1 MIFYDFEVFKYDW
14 LAVFVD
20 MTTRKE
26 HVIIN
31 DPEALK
37 ILYELNCKDIWSG
50 YNNKHYDQYIFKGI
64 LLGMDLKDINDRIII
79 NHEEGWQIS
88 SAFNKIQMINYD
100 VMPSNNEEMATVG
113 LKTLEG
119 FMGSDIQETEVP
131 FDIDRKLTPAE
142 IERTVFYCRHDVHE
156 TIKVFMEQID
166 QFNAMYGIV
175 KAFPHQVS
183 IRDIGDTE
191 ARITSKVLGCVKTA
205 WDDEFAYTFLP
216 CLRLKKY
223 KYVQDWFRN
232 AIMDC
237 SREMQQLFNDP
248 KTKPS
253 ERHKYDVKDL
263 YWWSKYFYSRSLT
276 TTVAGIPHTFGFG
289 GLHGAPDQPIHVKGQ
304 LLHVDVNNYYPSM
317 LIAWDLV
324 TRTATNDNYTVVYK
338 TRKALKV
345 KQQEAAAAG
354 DKAMAKHYKKQQLP
368 YKKML
373 NALSGAMKDKAN
385 PAFDPRNNNS
395 MCINGQLMLLDLIEH
410 LEVIPG
416 FQLIQSNTDGLIILV
431 PDTDEAFDMVDDICW
446 EWEQRCSTEKCE
458 ILLALDNISEIF
470 QKDVNNYL
478 WIGQDGSVERIGAY
492 LKELSRIDNDLPI
505 LNKAVVDFMVKK
517 VPVEKT
523 ISECTDLLMFQK
535 IVKLS
540 GKYKHVEHETGVPT
554 VLKVTNHRDGSRTE
568 VLSYPSSERHQF
580 KCYRVFASRIR
591 EDGRLMKCGGSRG
604 KPEKFG
610 GTPDHCFVDNSDMTA
625 STIPAKLDREW
636 YIQKAKERLKAFGIT
651 V

>member
-1 MIFYDFEVFKYDW
+1 MIFYDFEVFRYDW

-37 ILYELNCKDIWSG
+37 ILYEANCKDIWGG
-50 YNNKHYDQYIFKGI
+50 YNNKHYDQYIMKGI
-64 LLGMDLKDINDRIII
+64 LLGMDPKDINDRIII

-205 WDDEFAYTFLP
+205 WDDEFAYSFLP

-223 KYVQDWFRN
+223 KYVQDWFRT
-232 AIMDC
+232 AVMDC

-289 GLHGAPDQPIHVKGQ
+289 GLHGAPDQPVHLKGQ

-317 LIAWDLV
+317 LIAWGLV
-324 TRTATNDNYTVVYK
+324 TRTATNDNYTKVYM

-373 NALSGAMKDKAN
+373 NALSGAMKDKTN

-416 FQLIQSNTDGLIILV
+416 FQLVQSNTDGLIILV

-446 EWEQRCSTEKCE
+446 EWEQRCSTDKCE

-492 LKELSRIDNDLPI
+492 LKELSRIDYDLPI

-540 GKYKHVEHETGVPT
+540 GKYKHVEHECGVPT
-554 VLKVTNHRDGSRTE
+554 VLKTTRHRDGTFSE
-568 VLSYPSSERHQF
+568 YLSYPSTERYQF

-591 EDGRLMKCGGSRG
+591 EDGRLLKCGGSRG

-610 GTPDHCFVDNSDMTA
+610 GTPDHCFVDNSDMSA
-625 STIPAKLDREW
+625 SAIPDRLDREW
-636 YIQKAKERLKAFGIT
+636 YIQKAKERLEAFGIT
-651 V
+651 T